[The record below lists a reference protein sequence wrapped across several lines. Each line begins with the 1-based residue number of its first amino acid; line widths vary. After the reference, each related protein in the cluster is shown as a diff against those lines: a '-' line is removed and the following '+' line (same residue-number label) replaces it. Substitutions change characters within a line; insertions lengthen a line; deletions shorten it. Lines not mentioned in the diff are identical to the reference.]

1 MNLVDYQRIL
11 AGQIYDLLVEHDKG
25 ININLSGSSGSGK
38 TTIGLGITEY
48 LQEDWQVFYLCGINP
63 EMSPY
68 LTWHIGTKIFSKKK
82 WNFDLSVSFGI
93 TNLASPIVEVAM
105 PKLEKQNLILNPCE
119 ESIIASIKKQAGGCS
134 RILFIIDDYD
144 LWDIPSKQ
152 LVEKIMLKQ
161 LHLLEEYKVSWL
173 LLSEK
178 KMVNIA
184 ADLCWHNIEINNI
197 YL

>member
-1 MNLVDYQRIL
+1 MNLVYYQRIL
-11 AGQIYDLLVEHDKG
+11 AGQIYDLLVEQDKG

-38 TTIGLGITEY
+38 TTIGLGIAEY

-68 LTWHIGTKIFSKKK
+68 LTWNIGTKIFSKKK
-82 WNFDLSVSFGI
+82 WKFDSSVSFGI

-105 PKLEKQNLILNPCE
+105 PKLETQNLILNPCE
-119 ESIIASIKKQAGGCS
+119 ESIIASIKRQAGGCS

-161 LHLLEEYKVSWL
+161 LRLLEEYKVS
-173 LLSEK
+173 
-178 KMVNIA
+178 
-184 ADLCWHNIEINNI
+184 
-197 YL
+197 